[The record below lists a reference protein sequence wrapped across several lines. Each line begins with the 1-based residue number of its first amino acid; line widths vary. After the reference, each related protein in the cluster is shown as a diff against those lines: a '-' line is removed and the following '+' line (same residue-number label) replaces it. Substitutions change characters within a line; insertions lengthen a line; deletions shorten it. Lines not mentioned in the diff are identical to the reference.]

1 MDSRGYQFSV
11 VAASGETFDW
21 LRGRAEKSGVEVT
34 EATESTFSVAWR
46 GSVISEPDPPA
57 VVQIE
62 VRSARN
68 RSSLVIVTIAAL
80 GEGHLEILRDYAGPL
95 GRSMSEITPTE
106 LAAATQTG
114 RRSKRVKRANGK
126 PFAAASEDGQGFAP
140 ASDEL
145 AGDEPADEQ
154 NFAPAG
160 DEPADEQDSSPASEE
175 LLDGQGFAAA
185 SDEPASDEPAD
196 EQDFAHASDEP
207 SELDEDAQGHPG
219 LQHLGRVARKIANAN
234 VSQEEPIHDVIKGTS
249 GQCMI
254 ALDDRLLIVKPP
266 GVLAGLRSQT
276 TAFPYR
282 NISAFELNMGA
293 LSGAIEV
300 IAPGYDGKHKT
311 NRHAQFSRSDR
322 NNRTPE
328 RISNCL
334 PILRRDVKSQ
344 RTAIERVKERINAA
358 QAVRTIAWTPPE
370 APAPPAAKEPRLLAD
385 ELQKLA
391 ALRDQGILTPEEFD
405 AQKRR
410 LLDFGS

>member
-34 EATESTFSVAWR
+34 EATESRFAVAWR

-68 RSSLVIVTIAAL
+68 RSSLVIVTIVAL
-80 GEGHLEILRDYAGPL
+80 GEDHLEILRDYAGPL

-114 RRSKRVKRANGK
+114 RRSKRVKRGNGK
-126 PFAAASEDGQGFAP
+126 PLAAASEDGQGFAP

-145 AGDEPADEQ
+145 AD
-154 NFAPAG
+154 
-160 DEPADEQDSSPASEE
+160 DEPADEQDSAPTSEE
-175 LLDGQGFAAA
+175 LLDGKGFAAA

-196 EQDFAHASDEP
+196 EQDFAPASDEP
-207 SELDEDAQGHPG
+207 SELDEEAQGHPS
-219 LQHLGRVARKIANAN
+219 LQHLGRIARKIANVN
-234 VSQEEPIHDVIKGTS
+234 VARHETVHEVIKGTD
-249 GQCMI
+249 GQCLI

-266 GVLAGLRSQT
+266 GMLAGMRSQT

-282 NISAFELNMGA
+282 NISALELNMGVMT
-293 LSGAIEV
+293 GAIEV

-311 NRHAQFSRSDR
+311 NSWAQLSSGDR
-322 NNRTPE
+322 NDRTPQ

-334 PILRRDVKSQ
+334 PMNRTGVKSQ
-344 RTAIERVKERINAA
+344 REAIERVKERINAA
-358 QAVRTIAWTPPE
+358 QAVRAIAWTAPE